1 MLKIFILIFTAGLV
15 LYIASAILVKID
27 ENRLFKKAKK
37 FNSDKI
43 IDRYMEENKRFSKNC
58 KPFQYVF
65 VICEIIGGIGYF
77 LIMGY
82 NGLIMQPTIASKL
95 SLIFMMIILLL
106 LFAILILEQLYITKE
121 IF

>member
-27 ENRLFKKAKK
+27 ENRRFKKAKK

-65 VICEIIGGIGYF
+65 VICEIIADCSQRLKSWGSQNLMENNIHLDMF
-77 LIMGY
+77 RLRT
-82 NGLIMQPTIASKL
+82 NLRN
-95 SLIFMMIILLL
+95 
-106 LFAILILEQLYITKE
+106 
-121 IF
+121 